1 MKEEVGMAFKRL
13 SDVSVGSLI
22 KVGGLIYKLD
32 VKTQSRYAFVKQVFP
47 GAFATEQLSATQIFE
62 NYSGAANQLV
72 TLVESPVVSTGSGS
86 SLTAHLRQQ
95 VAKASLTESLRAQV
109 GGSSDYSYGD
119 DDGYGDCDDEDED
132 EDYEDYV
139 SPISAHN
146 HSSFSQADYPGFSP
160 AHSAAYSYGAS
171 GYPVADA
178 KKSALSASLRAQ
190 AADQKATQAKF
201 DTSVVKKSLARVVED
216 VYGIRAEVSD
226 VVELIAHDV
235 NSVTRS
241 VEALDEDLVNNWD
254 YSHAVSDVAHG
265 VLDRVVKI
273 ENKLQEEENKVSLQN
288 ELDRK
293 LALQGKL
300 NNSLKNQKTGG
311 NKMTNLLAGFKN
323 QFGKVEQKFAFSA
336 VTQGLAIRKGISQ
349 EFVAFNAETGEI
361 TDVTGLTLDFKV
373 PAFKLPTAASEVKK
387 GDIVL
392 NGADYG
398 YVTRVNDGFVEVIIP
413 EKNVNGSVRPTKNAL
428 MGTAFY
434 TVVKTLDAAGQGGF
448 NPMMLLAMGDG
459 EIDAT
464 TLMMM
469 SGGFGGAQAGQAGG
483 IQSMLPFLLMG
494 DKDKGGK
501 GSKDLLPLLAMSGGF
516 GGAQGQ
522 AGAINPMMLLAMGD
536 GDIDPTTLM
545 LMSGG
550 FGGNGGGLFGQAPAV
565 QAPNSTDGE

>member
-1 MKEEVGMAFKRL
+1 MAFKRL

-32 VKTQSRYAFVKQVFP
+32 VKTSSHYAFVKQVFP
-47 GAFATEQLSATQIFE
+47 GAFATEQLSAATVFE
-62 NYSGAANQLV
+62 NYSGATNQLV
-72 TLVESPVVSTGSGS
+72 TLVESPVVSAGSGS
-86 SLTAHLRQQ
+86 SLTAQLRQQ

-109 GGSSDYSYGD
+109 EA
-119 DDGYGDCDDEDED
+119 DGDEDED
-132 EDYEDYV
+132 DDDDDDYPYGDDEDDDNDYV
-139 SPISAHN
+139 PSIGT
-146 HSSFSQADYPGFSP
+146 HSHSDFSGYTAFSP
-160 AHSAAYSYGAS
+160 AHAAAYAAPAYGYGVSAL
-171 GYPVADA
+171 DEA
-178 KKSALSASLRAQ
+178 KKTALSASLRAQ
-190 AADQKATQAKF
+190 AADQKATQGQF
-201 DTSVVKKSLARVVED
+201 DTSVLKKSLARIAED
-216 VYGIRAEVSD
+216 AHGLRAEVSD
-226 VVELIAHDV
+226 VVQSIAYDV
-235 NSVTRS
+235 NSVAES
-241 VEALDEDLVNNWD
+241 VEALDEDSTNHWD

-273 ENKLQEEENKVSLQN
+273 ENKLQEEENKVNLQN

-293 LALQGKL
+293 LGLQGKL

-311 NKMTNLLAGFKN
+311 NKMTNLLSGFKN

-336 VTQGLAIRKGISQ
+336 VTQGLAIRKGLSQ

-413 EKNVNGSVRPTKNAL
+413 EKNANGSVRPTKNAL

-522 AGAINPMMLLAMGD
+522 AGAINPMMLMALGGD
-536 GDIDPTTLM
+536 GDIDPMTLM
-545 LMSGG
+545 MMSGG
-550 FGGNGGGLFGQAPAV
+550 FGGQGGGLFGQAPVV

>member
-72 TLVESPVVSTGSGS
+72 TLVESTVVSTDSGS
-86 SLTAHLRQQ
+86 SLTAQLRQQ

-109 GGSSDYSYGD
+109 EADKD
-119 DDGYGDCDDEDED
+119 DDCDCDYGDDEDED
-132 EDYEDYV
+132 EYEDYV
-139 SPISAHN
+139 SPISTHT
-146 HSSFSQADYPGFSP
+146 HSDFSGFSP
-160 AHSAAYSYGAS
+160 AHSAAYSAPVYSYLAS
-171 GYPVADA
+171 DEA

-273 ENKLQEEENKVSLQN
+273 ENKLQEEENKVNLQN